1 MNFNMKLI
9 ELIKSVQEKNLSKDM
24 LEQYRDQMSSLFAQ
38 MQIELAEIKKS
49 KAIYFIENRAKTDK
63 ETERNWQGTKEG
75 LREIELSHYSK
86 ALEKLLSSLKSR
98 LYQVY

>member
-1 MNFNMKLI
+1 MKIL
-9 ELIKSVQEKNLSKDM
+9 ELIKAVEEKNLSKDQ
-24 LEQYRDQMSSLFAQ
+24 LEDYRDQMSGLFAK
-38 MQIELAEIKKS
+38 MQIELAEIRKA
-49 KAIYFIENRAKTDK
+49 KAIYFVEKRVETDK
-63 ETERNWQGTKEG
+63 ETERNWQITKEG